1 MTDEAKIRY
10 EDDKSHYD
18 LIREIVKEENKTM
31 QISLNESINNVKW
44 FIGLASGVMAFL
56 FVTQFVVYKEL
67 SAKPNINEV
76 VGKMQYYQ
84 MEEDEHRMLLELAP
98 DVNKAIP
105 VFEKINDNIAR
116 ELGFRFTTKR
126 DN

>member
-1 MTDEAKIRY
+1 MTEEAKIRY

>member
-1 MTDEAKIRY
+1 MTVEEKIRY